1 VTERFGAVVAGLGAM
16 GSATAYRLA
25 AAGERVLGIDRF
37 APPHALGSSHGSS
50 RIIREAYFEHPLYV
64 PFAQRAIAAWR
75 EVEAASGSSLLRTT
89 GGLMIGPR
97 DGEVAGG
104 AIESARVH
112 GLPYEELEAAEANRR
127 FPALRVPEGEVAV
140 WEPRAGVLDPER
152 CVAAHLELARRAGAT
167 LRFGETLA
175 GWRGDGDAVRVET
188 SAGAVSCDALVL
200 CAGPWMAEL
209 LAGVAPLSVERTVQH
224 WFRPRAH
231 PEQFAPERFP
241 IFIWESDPGR
251 AWYGFPD
258 LGDGFKAALHHQGE
272 PASPDTVRRE
282 VSPEE
287 VARLRVLL
295 ERFIPDASG
304 EHLRAAVCLYTNT
317 PDQNFLI
324 DRHPRDPR
332 VWIVSPC
339 SGHGFK
345 FSSVIGEVVAAEV
358 TGTPSGFDLSPFR
371 LARFAPETQSS

>member
-1 VTERFGAVVAGLGAM
+1 VTEVFDVVVAGLGAM
-16 GSATAYRLA
+16 GSSTAYRLA

-75 EVEAASGSSLLRTT
+75 EVEATSGSSLLRTT
-89 GGLMIGPR
+89 GGLMIGPP

-104 AIESARVH
+104 ALESARVH
-112 GLPYEELEAAEANRR
+112 GLPYEELGAAVANRR
-127 FPALRVPEGEVAV
+127 FPALRVPEGEVAI
-140 WEPRAGVLDPER
+140 WEPRAGVLDLER
-152 CVAAHLELARRAGAT
+152 CVAAHLDLARREGAT

-175 GWRGDGDAVRVET
+175 GWRDEGDGLHVET
-188 SAGAVSCDALVL
+188 SAGSVDCGALVL
-200 CAGPWMAEL
+200 CAGPWMAGL
-209 LAGVAPLSVERTVQH
+209 LAGIAPLTVERTVQH

-231 PEQFAPERFP
+231 PELFAAERFP
-241 IFIWESDPGR
+241 IFIWESAPGA

-272 PASPDTVRRE
+272 PASPDTVRRD
-282 VSPEE
+282 VGAEE
-287 VARLRVLL
+287 VARLRALL
-295 ERFIPDASG
+295 DRFIPDASG

-317 PDQNFLI
+317 PDQHFLI
-324 DRHPRDPR
+324 DRHPLERR
-332 VWIVSPC
+332 VWLVSPC

-345 FSSVIGEVVAAEV
+345 FSTVIGEVVAAEV
-358 TGTPSGFDLSPFR
+358 RGEPSGFDLTPFR
-371 LARFAPETQSS
+371 LGRFQAP